1 MSRVTKIS
9 GVVMFKI
16 KLTGTQHLITVIT
29 NRLNEAR
36 ELDELLE
43 FLEAYFGEIVEIC
56 LHVLL

>member
-1 MSRVTKIS
+1 
-9 GVVMFKI
+9 MFKVKRI
-16 KLTGTQHLITVIT
+16 GKQHLITVIT